1 MADLEAHIRDL
12 QRRVEREPGSRYF
25 VPLADELRKAGRLP
39 DAIATLETG
48 LVVHPGYVAA
58 RIALARAYLEAGR
71 IESSMEAFARALA
84 DDPSNLVAAKALGDL
99 HLSRGEPLEALKKY
113 RLYRA
118 ISGDR
123 RLDVV
128 IDGLEGE
135 ASRAER
141 AAESAPTQAPPRP
154 PAATPPDRVEP
165 IVPPPELAH
174 LFPAAARGM
183 ASRPRHTD
191 PFDISGIS
199 YKRPTDPAPL
209 DAGEPEVPS
218 RDLSLDAFSES
229 RPRRDDDEIV
239 TRKIRLPATMWPFES
254 EPPAAAR
261 AETAPE
267 PGPEPAAATES
278 ASEPEPVPEP
288 VAPPEPTLPAEEPS
302 GRTLADLYFE
312 QGHYSEA
319 LDLYREILS
328 GDESN
333 AELRKLREEA
343 EHRAAAVPPPELL
356 AGDPARER
364 RLGKIRVLNEW
375 LDVIRNRAS

>member
-12 QRRVEREPGSRYF
+12 QKRVEREPGSRYF

-71 IESSMEAFARALA
+71 IESSMEAFSQALA

-99 HLSRGEPLEALKKY
+99 HLSRGEPLEALKRY

-141 AAESAPTQAPPRP
+141 AAGSAPAQPPPRP

-165 IVPPPELAH
+165 IVAPPELAQP
-174 LFPAAARGM
+174 FPAAPPGLG
-183 ASRPRHTD
+183 SRTRHTD

-209 DAGEPEVPS
+209 DAGEPKVPS
-218 RDLSLDAFSES
+218 RDLSLDAFVES
-229 RPRRDDDEIV
+229 RPQPDDDEIV
-239 TRKIRLPATMWPFES
+239 TRKIRLPAAMWPFES
-254 EPPAAAR
+254 EPPAAVNAD
-261 AETAPE
+261 AAPV
-267 PGPEPAAATES
+267 PA
-278 ASEPEPVPEP
+278 PEPVPEP
-288 VAPPEPTLPAEEPS
+288 VTPAEPALPEETS

-319 LDLYREILS
+319 LGLYREILS

-333 AELRKLREEA
+333 AEVLRLRDEA
-343 EHRAAAVPPPELL
+343 GRRAAAAPPTGLP

-364 RLGKIRVLNEW
+364 RLAKIRVLNEW

>member
-1 MADLEAHIRDL
+1 M
-12 QRRVEREPGSRYF
+12 RVEREPGSRYF

-39 DAIATLETG
+39 DAIATLESG

-99 HLSRGEPLEALKKY
+99 HLSRGEPLEALKRY

-135 ASRAER
+135 AARAQR
-141 AAESAPTQAPPRP
+141 AAEAAPAQPPPRP
-154 PAATPPDRVEP
+154 PAATPPNRVEP
-165 IVPPPELAH
+165 IVAPPELAQP
-174 LFPAAARGM
+174 FPAASPAAART
-183 ASRPRHTD
+183 RHTD
-191 PFDISGIS
+191 PHDISGVS
-199 YKRPTDPAPL
+199 YERPTGPAPL
-209 DAGEPEVPS
+209 DAAEPDVPS
-218 RDLSLDAFSES
+218 RDLSLDEFAES
-229 RPRRDDDEIV
+229 KPRRDDDEIV
-239 TRKIRLPATMWPFES
+239 TRKIRLPATMWPFET
-254 EPPAAAR
+254 EPPASAR
-261 AETAPE
+261 AEAVSEPE
-267 PGPEPAAATES
+267 AVPETVR
-278 ASEPEPVPEP
+278 EPEPVPEP
-288 VAPPEPTLPAEEPS
+288 IAPREPIPLAEQPS

-333 AELRKLREEA
+333 ARVLGLRDEA
-343 EHRAAAVPPPELL
+343 ERRAAAASPPELP

-364 RLGKIRVLNEW
+364 RLAKIRVLNEW

>member
-12 QRRVEREPGSRYF
+12 QKRVEREPGSRYF

-39 DAIATLETG
+39 DAIATLESG
-48 LVVHPGYVAA
+48 LIVHPGYVAA

-71 IESSMEAFARALA
+71 IESSMEAFSRALA

-99 HLSRGEPLEALKKY
+99 YLSRGEPLEALKHY

-135 ASRAER
+135 ASRAAK
-141 AAESAPTQAPPRP
+141 AAAQAAPPQPPPLRP

-165 IVPPPELAH
+165 IVAPPELAQP
-174 LFPAAARGM
+174 FPAAPPGAVR
-183 ASRPRHTD
+183 SRPTD

-199 YKRPTDPAPL
+199 YKRPTGPAPL
-209 DAGEPEVPS
+209 DDAEPGVPS
-218 RDLSLDAFSES
+218 RDLSLDALAEPK
-229 RPRRDDDEIV
+229 PRRDDDEIV
-239 TRKIRLPATMWPFES
+239 TRKIRLPATMWPFEP
-254 EPPAAAR
+254 EPPAPAR
-261 AETAPE
+261 AEVATEPE
-267 PGPEPAAATES
+267 AAEEPAVEPEASPEPA
-278 ASEPEPVPEP
+278 PL
-288 VAPPEPTLPAEEPS
+288 PPKEEPS
-302 GRTLADLYFE
+302 GRTLADLCFE

-319 LDLYREILS
+319 LGLYREILS

-333 AELRKLREEA
+333 AEVLRLRDEA
-343 EHRAAAVPPPELL
+343 ERRAAAASPPELP

-364 RLGKIRVLNEW
+364 RLAKIRVLNEW

>member
-39 DAIATLETG
+39 DAIATLESG

-71 IESSMEAFARALA
+71 IESSMEAFSRALA

-99 HLSRGEPLEALKKY
+99 HLSRGEPLEALKRY

-141 AAESAPTQAPPRP
+141 AAEAAPAQPPSPRL

-165 IVPPPELAH
+165 IVAPPELAQP
-174 LFPAAARGM
+174 FPAAVPGV

-209 DAGEPEVPS
+209 HAGESEVPS
-218 RDLSLDAFSES
+218 RDLSLDAFAES
-229 RPRRDDDEIV
+229 RPQRDDDEIV

-261 AETAPE
+261 AETT
-267 PGPEPAAATES
+267 PEPAATPERAP
-278 ASEPEPVPEP
+278 EPEPVPEP
-288 VAPPEPTLPAEEPS
+288 VAPPEPALPVEEPS

-319 LDLYREILS
+319 LGLYREILS

-333 AELRKLREEA
+333 AEVLRLRDEA
-343 EHRAAAVPPPELL
+343 EQRVSAAPRRELP
-356 AGDPARER
+356 AEDPARER
-364 RLGKIRVLNEW
+364 RLAKIRVLNEW
-375 LDVIRNRAS
+375 LHVIRNRAT